1 MPALQTIAY
10 VSSATRLFAEQQLES
25 VQNEAR
31 GSNLENDI
39 TGVLLYSDGNFMQC
53 LEGPVEPP
61 RLRAVSGSPGL
72 ALGPDERRHRTS
84 VDVCS
89 LDLGVTCRVC
99 VIWDVWSTN
108 SENLISSSPVLY
120 ED

>member
-61 RLRAVSGSPGL
+61 RLRGL
-72 ALGPDERRHRTS
+72 ADGFRPTD
-84 VDVCS
+84 
-89 LDLGVTCRVC
+89 DL
-99 VIWDVWSTN
+99 
-108 SENLISSSPVLY
+108 
-120 ED
+120 